1 MRRRTQGSVYMVA
14 LTVMTLLILI
24 GAGAVAGLDQ
34 EVDAQSNRINGQ
46 RAERLAESGI
56 DYALVVL
63 ADIDPADANLEDEWA
78 TLGEAGG
85 TSFALEQGS
94 FRVQI
99 IDASS
104 LVNINTAGEE
114 QLEAMG
120 MTSEQIDSLLD
131 WREPDRDPREEG
143 AKDLYYNQ
151 LEAPYNTAL
160 RPFAT
165 PLDILLVRGFTPAT
179 VFYPPQNT
187 TAEPLVDGAQE
198 EQPSLID
205 LITTDSGRA
214 AAAPAADD
222 GGGQDGG
229 GGQGGGALL
238 NANEATVGQLIQR
251 GFEAET
257 AVQIVQQRNQAGEFE
272 TIADI
277 LRTPGLTNAT
287 AALVLNNL
295 QIGTPNRIIGRLNL
309 NTVSDTILRTLPN
322 VEDDVSQA
330 ILGRQGSFAELGELA
345 ELPGVTLESLIEI
358 ADDFAVG
365 TDTFIVRVMGEVQ
378 QRRRFF
384 EAVVRF
390 ENGAPRILRRS
401 TPAFSDVLTRWRWP
415 EEPDLE
421 VNVLEGGAL

>member
-1 MRRRTQGSVYMVA
+1 MRRRTRGSVYMVA
-14 LTVMTLLILI
+14 LTVMTVLILI

-63 ADIDPADANLEDEWA
+63 SDITPADANLDDEWA

-85 TSFALEQGS
+85 TSFALEQGA
-94 FRVQI
+94 FRVQV

-120 MTSEQIDSLLD
+120 LTTEQIDSLLD
-131 WREPDRDPREEG
+131 WREPGRDPRQEG

-165 PLDILLVRGFTPAT
+165 PLDLLLVRGFTPAT
-179 VFYPPQNT
+179 VFFPPQNS

-198 EQPSLID
+198 EQPSLVD

-214 AAAPAADD
+214 AAAAPADA
-222 GGGQDGG
+222 GGGDG

-272 TIADI
+272 SLADI
-277 LRTPGLTNAT
+277 LRTPGLTNAN
-287 AALVLNNL
+287 AALVLDNL
-295 QIGTPNRIIGRLNL
+295 QIGTPNRIIGKLNL
-309 NTVSDTILRTLPN
+309 NTVSETILRTLPN

-330 ILGRQGSFAELGELA
+330 ILGRQGSFESLGELA

-378 QRRRFF
+378 QRRRFL

-390 ENGAPRILRRS
+390 ENGAPRVLRRS

-415 EEPDLE
+415 EEPELE